1 MICSI
6 FLSSWLCF
14 INQPIVYEKQQEVY
28 DKTAVATAYNL
39 TESQTDSTPCVG
51 AWNNNLCEILREEPG
66 KCIVATRLYDNH
78 TILCIEGFGRCEVLD
93 KTSKKY
99 GDRIDLLLPTYE
111 EAINFGK
118 RQINYRVIKG
128 LTSRL

>member
-51 AWNNNLCEILREEPG
+51 AWNNNLCEILEKTPS

-78 TILCIEGFGRCEVLD
+78 TLLDIKGFGRCEVLD

-128 LTSRL
+128 F